1 MTFASPWMFAFLL
14 PLAFAAWRL
23 LRRGRKAGIRFSG
36 FGRLPKSSS
45 AGLRARI
52 AALSPFILLA
62 ALALLVIA
70 AARPRTPLTRA
81 KKTVDAIAIAMT
93 VDVSGSMEALDL
105 TPKGERF
112 SRETTRLAIVKKLF
126 AEFVENR
133 PDDLIGLVTFG
144 GYAATRSPLT
154 ADHQALLNV
163 LKAVQIPTGSY
174 DAQGRAI
181 ASDEAMTA
189 IGDGLATAL
198 ARLKDA
204 APKSKIVILLSDGVS
219 NTGAVEPEAAA
230 EAAAKM
236 GVKVYAI
243 GVGTRARRT
252 PIFARDIF
260 GRVSIGYSDMAFDE
274 GQLKAISRKTGGAYF
289 PVNDRDSLKKA
300 LEEIDKLE
308 TTTIESQAYDRWD
321 EHFPLFLFAGAIF
334 AFVAVTLSMASA
346 RRMA

>member
-1 MTFASPWMFAFLL
+1 MTFAAPWMFAFLL

-36 FGRLPKSSS
+36 FSRLPSGST
-45 AGLRARI
+45 AGTRARI
-52 AALSPFILLA
+52 AGASPFILIA
-62 ALALLVIA
+62 ALSLLVLA
-70 AARPRTPLTRA
+70 SARPRSPLA
-81 KKTVDAIAIAMT
+81 HEKKSVDAIAIAMA
-93 VDVSGSMEALDL
+93 VDVSGSMDALDL

-112 SRETTRLAIVKKLF
+112 SRDTTRLAVVKKLF

-154 ADHQALLNV
+154 ADHEALLNV
-163 LKAVQIPTGSY
+163 LKGVQIPSTAY
-174 DAQGRAI
+174 DAHGNAI
-181 ASDEAMTA
+181 STDEAMTA

-219 NTGAVEPEAAA
+219 NTGAVDPGEAAA
-230 EAAAKM
+230 AAAKM

-243 GVGTRARRT
+243 GIGTRSRRT
-252 PIFARDIF
+252 PMF
-260 GRVSIGYSDMAFDE
+260 GRDFFGRTSIVYADTTFDE
-274 GQLKAISRKTGGAYF
+274 KQLKSIASGTGGTYF
-289 PVNDRDSLKKA
+289 PVNDRDSLEKA
-300 LEEIDKLE
+300 LDEIDQLE
-308 TTTIESQAYDRWD
+308 TTRIEADAYDRWD
-321 EHFPLFLFAGAIF
+321 EHFPAFLFAGALLAF
-334 AFVAVTLSMASA
+334 AAVTLSMASA